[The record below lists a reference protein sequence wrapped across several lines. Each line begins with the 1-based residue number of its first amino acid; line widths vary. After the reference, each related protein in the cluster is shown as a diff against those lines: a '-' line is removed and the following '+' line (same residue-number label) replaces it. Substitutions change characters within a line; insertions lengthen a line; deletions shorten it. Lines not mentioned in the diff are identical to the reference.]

1 MPKTIYEKF
10 VNKKWKERRNIFE
23 DKKVF
28 IARSNKVWKELSD
41 ADMAVGGGG
50 LLGVIVAN

>member
-50 LLGVIVAN
+50 C